1 MTAGSRPSLPVL
13 DRTLRLDRAI
23 VLGAVGTLTAL
34 AAAYTVFGV
43 GMEMTALEMTQMAG
57 GIGMAMDMGTPM
69 EWGPAHAAMIV
80 LMWWIMMIAMMTPSA
95 APTLLLFAA
104 LRRGARQP
112 EEARAQTLWFLAGY
126 LLIWALFSVAATAL
140 QWGLQAAGMISATMM
155 AVSSVHA
162 AGAILILAGAYQFSP
177 LKAACLRH
185 CRSPARFLTEQRRSG
200 SAGALVMGAHH
211 GAFCLGCCWA
221 LMALLFVGGVMNLYW
236 ILGVALLVAIEKTAP
251 FGVSTGRII
260 GLGLVLVGAWILL
273 TG

>member
-1 MTAGSRPSLPVL
+1 MTVGSRVSLPAL
-13 DRTLRLDRAI
+13 DRALRRDRAI
-23 VLGAVGTLTAL
+23 VLVAVGTVTAL
-34 AAAYTVFGV
+34 AAAYTVYGV
-43 GMEMTALEMTQMAG
+43 GMEMTALEMTRMAG
-57 GIGMAMDMGTPM
+57 SIGAAMDMGAPM

-80 LMWWIMMIAMMTPSA
+80 IMWWIMMIAMMTPSA

-104 LRRGARQP
+104 LRRGALRP
-112 EEARAQTLWFLAGY
+112 EGAGAQTLWFLAGY
-126 LLIWALFSVAATAL
+126 LLAWALFSVAATAL
-140 QWGLQAAGMISATMM
+140 QWGLHAVGLISAAMM
-155 AVSSVHA
+155 TVSSVHA
-162 AGAILILAGAYQFSP
+162 AGAILILAGAYQFSS

-185 CRSPARFLTEQRRSG
+185 CRSPARFLTEHRRSG

-251 FGVSTGRII
+251 FGVQTGRII
-260 GLGLVLVGAWILL
+260 GLGLASVGAWILL

>member
-1 MTAGSRPSLPVL
+1 MTAGSGGQLPI
-13 DRTLRLDRAI
+13 LDRALRHDRTI
-23 VLGAVGTLTAL
+23 VLGAVAMVTAL

-43 GMEMTALEMTQMAG
+43 GMEMTALEMTRMAG
-57 GIGMAMDMGTPM
+57 SSGAAMDMGETP
-69 EWGPAHAAMIV
+69 EWGPAHAVMLV

-104 LRRGARQP
+104 LRRCSSQRANAGAQSI
-112 EEARAQTLWFLAGY
+112 WFLAGY
-126 LLIWALFSVAATAL
+126 LLVWALFSVAATAL
-140 QWGLQAAGMISATMM
+140 QLGFQAVGMISAAMM
-155 AVSSVHA
+155 TVSSAHA
-162 AGAILILAGAYQFSP
+162 AGAVLLLAGAYQFSP

-185 CRSPARFLTEQRRSG
+185 CRSPAQFLTEHRRPG
-200 SAGALVMGAHH
+200 YTGALVMGAHH

-251 FGVSTGRII
+251 FGVQTGRII
-260 GLGLVLVGAWILL
+260 GVGLASFGAWFLL

>member
-1 MTAGSRPSLPVL
+1 MTAHSRVSLPTL
-13 DRTLRLDRAI
+13 DRVLRRDRAI
-23 VLGAVGTLTAL
+23 VLGAIGTVTGI

-43 GMEMTALEMTQMAG
+43 GMEMTALEMTRMAG
-57 GIGMAMDMGTPM
+57 GIGGAMDMGASL

-104 LRRGARQP
+104 LRRGASQP
-112 EEARAQTLWFLAGY
+112 EGAGAQTLCFLAGY
-126 LLIWALFSVAATAL
+126 LLVWALFSVAATAL
-140 QWGLQAAGMISATMM
+140 QWGLQSAGLISATMM
-155 AVSSVHA
+155 TVSSVHA
-162 AGAILILAGAYQFSP
+162 AGAILILAGAYQFSS
-177 LKAACLRH
+177 LKTACLRH
-185 CRSPARFLTEQRRSG
+185 CRSPARFLTEHRRSG

-236 ILGVALLVAIEKTAP
+236 ILGVALLVAIEKAAP
-251 FGVSTGRII
+251 FGVQTGRII
-260 GLGLVLVGAWILL
+260 GLGLASVGAWILL